1 MVVTSDNN
9 SVNFMLDIVGR
20 AKTSTAVGFEPQ
32 HEHRSSSKSNET
44 RKASS
49 LENSFA
55 ARNKRRRL

>member
-1 MVVTSDNN
+1 
-9 SVNFMLDIVGR
+9 MLDIVGR